1 MSGVNAAR
9 GPWRA
14 GLPGPAWPRHDDL
27 TLLTGTSLAFA
38 LGVSSAEGA
47 KHLIP
52 AQAGILAAGSRGS
65 GTAAEHSSRFPP
77 VALPARNPLMVP
89 LSLNCGNDFAGHPGY
104 GAGLRQS

>member
-77 VALPARNPLMVP
+77 DAAFSAAARQA
-89 LSLNCGNDFAGHPGY
+89 SRSAPG
-104 GAGLRQS
+104 ATESN